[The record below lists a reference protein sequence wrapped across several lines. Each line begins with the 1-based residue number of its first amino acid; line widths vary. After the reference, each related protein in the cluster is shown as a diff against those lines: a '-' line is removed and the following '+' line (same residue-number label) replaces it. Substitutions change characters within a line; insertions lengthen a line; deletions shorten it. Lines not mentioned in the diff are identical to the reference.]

1 MSVKASYPNY
11 TIAREDLALVTMID
25 ITGTPFAIAVDQDG
39 IRNLTGLLADV
50 ASELGQDMK
59 EGAACN

>member
-1 MSVKASYPNY
+1 MSAKASYPNY
-11 TIAREDLALVTMID
+11 TLAREDLALVTMID

-39 IRNLTGLLADV
+39 ARNLTGLLADV
-50 ASELGQDMK
+50 VSELGQGTR